1 MELLQPELVDVVE
14 GVDRGGHGA
23 HLAAA
28 GGAQLGLA
36 GRGLLG
42 AGRGRGGRGGG
53 GAGDQLP
60 VVAGVG
66 GAGGGVEDDEA
77 AAALQLGQGQHEAG
91 AVVAAGVGGAGAGA
105 RGGGHLGISG
115 TLGAVS
121 ILGPKPLCREK
132 LWGQKQEL
140 YQWMW
145 VRWVWPLVGV
155 ATWLVSPGRPCR
167 WCIMLPRPPP
177 PPRPPR
183 LDTVVDGASV
193 LTA

>member
-53 GAGDQLP
+53 GAGHQLP

-140 YQWMW
+140 YQWMCIGGCG
-145 VRWVWPLVGV
+145 RWW
-155 ATWLVSPGRPCR
+155 AWLPG
-167 WCIMLPRPPP
+167 WCPRAGRAGGASCCPA
-177 PPRPPR
+177 PR
-183 LDTVVDGASV
+183 LRPAPRG
-193 LTA
+193 